1 MHYIVM
7 KTQTEKD
14 MQEEKRQITYQDIK
28 HSPEVRAYI
37 KQADI
42 SLAALGYTEH
52 SFAHVTK
59 CAEVAGKLL
68 EDLGYESRMVEL
80 AKIGAFM
87 HDIGNVVNR
96 IDHAQSGAMMA
107 FWILDKMGMP
117 YEETALII
125 NAIGNH
131 DEGTSFPVNALSA
144 AVIIADKS
152 DVRRSR
158 VRNKETIS
166 SDIHDRVN
174 YAVEK
179 SELVLNKDKKE
190 IELYLTIDSEISSVM
205 DYFEIFLQRMLL
217 CRKAADFFGLS
228 FKLNIN
234 GTELG

>member
-1 MHYIVM
+1 MSENKQHL
-7 KTQTEKD
+7 
-14 MQEEKRQITYQDIK
+14 TYKDIK
-28 HSPEVRAYI
+28 QSEEIRAYI

-42 SLAALGYTEH
+42 SLAALGLTEH

-68 EDLGYESRMVEL
+68 KDLGYEERKIEL
-80 AKIGAFM
+80 AKIAAYM

-96 IDHAQSGAMMA
+96 IDHAQSGALMA
-107 FWILDKMGMP
+107 FRILDKMGMP
-117 YEETALII
+117 YEETAMIV

-131 DEGTSFPVNALSA
+131 DEAVAFPVNAIAA
-144 AVIIADKS
+144 AVILADKT

-158 VRNKETIS
+158 VRSKETIS

-179 SELVLNKDKKE
+179 ADLVLDKE
-190 IELYLTIDSEISSVM
+190 QHTITLYLTIDANISSVM

-228 FKLNIN
+228 FKLNMN
-234 GTELG
+234 GRDQG

>member
-1 MHYIVM
+1 MHET
-7 KTQTEKD
+7 KNK
-14 MQEEKRQITYQDIK
+14 ITFKDIK
-28 HSPEVRAYI
+28 QSAEIRAYI

-42 SLAALGYTEH
+42 SLAALGLTEH

-68 EDLGYESRMVEL
+68 EDLGYDERQVEL
-80 AKIGAFM
+80 AKIAAFM
-87 HDIGNVVNR
+87 HDIGNVINR

-107 FWILDKMGMP
+107 FWLLDKMGMP
-117 YEETALII
+117 YEETAIII

-131 DEGTSFPVNALSA
+131 DEGTAFPVNPIVA
-144 AVIIADKS
+144 AVIIADKT

-158 VRNKETIS
+158 VRNKETIFA
-166 SDIHDRVN
+166 DIHDRVN

-179 SELVLNKDKKE
+179 ADLVIDKDKKE
-190 IELYLTIDSEISSVM
+190 IVLYLKIDSRISSVM

-217 CRKAADFFGLS
+217 CRKAANFFEFN

-234 GTELG
+234 GTDQG